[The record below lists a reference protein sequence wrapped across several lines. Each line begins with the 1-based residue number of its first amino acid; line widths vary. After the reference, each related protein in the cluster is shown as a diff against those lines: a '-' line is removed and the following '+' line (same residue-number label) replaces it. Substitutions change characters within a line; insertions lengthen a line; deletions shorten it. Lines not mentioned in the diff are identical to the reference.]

1 MQIAIIT
8 QYQTNMKGAGQIK
21 ATSGHGQVT
30 ISYDHS
36 RSVEENHV
44 DAVVAMTNKIR
55 RELDWEVTLKGG
67 ATRDLGNGK
76 RAWKVEGH
84 PKR

>member
-1 MQIAIIT
+1 MDIAIIT
-8 QYQTNMKGAGQIK
+8 QYQTNMKGVGQIK
-21 ATSGHGQVT
+21 ATSGYGQVT

-44 DAVVAMTNKIR
+44 DAMVAMTNKFR
-55 RELDWEVTLKGG
+55 RELDWEVTAKGG
-67 ATRDLGNGK
+67 TTRDLGNGK